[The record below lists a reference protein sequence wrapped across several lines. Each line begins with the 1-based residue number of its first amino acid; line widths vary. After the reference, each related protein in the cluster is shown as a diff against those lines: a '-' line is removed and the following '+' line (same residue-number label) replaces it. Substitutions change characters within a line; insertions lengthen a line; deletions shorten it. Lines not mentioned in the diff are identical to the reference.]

1 MMKKTI
7 AILLAMLLI
16 LTAVP
21 FTGAFAAED
30 KGAAQDYGLG
40 QTCADGNILHC
51 FNWTLSQI
59 KAELPDIAQDR
70 KSVV

>member
-21 FTGAFAAED
+21 FTGAFAAEER
-30 KGAAQDYGLG
+30 QHILG
-40 QTCADGNILHC
+40 
-51 FNWTLSQI
+51 
-59 KAELPDIAQDR
+59 KA
-70 KSVV
+70 